1 LKVNCLIHESNRK
14 FLKKMEKTKS
24 KAKAKTAVKAKKP
37 AEAKA
42 VTTKKASTAKSK
54 ISEAD
59 IRAKAQ
65 EIYNDRISRGEH
77 GTPEED
83 WLKAEKQLKKVK

>member
-1 LKVNCLIHESNRK
+1 
-14 FLKKMEKTKS
+14 MEKTKS
-24 KAKAKTAVKAKKP
+24 KSKAKTPAKAKKP
-37 AEAKA
+37 AAAKA
-42 VTTKKASTAKSK
+42 VTTKKASAAKST
-54 ISEAD
+54 ITYDD

-65 EIYNDRISRGEH
+65 EIYNERISRGEH